1 MMMMT
6 AKVNIK
12 KILIALVAVAALII
26 ALVSFTGKE
35 GENTDTVA
43 TMSDNDSR
51 VQFLES
57 LGWQVTTSPKE
68 ASQVKIPTEQTPVYS
83 RYNDLQK
90 SQGYDLSEYAGKN
103 VMRYVY
109 EVNNFP
115 GSGQPVYATV
125 LVYKNKIIGGDITDT
140 GAKGAIQGLK
150 KPEETVPSTV
160 PPTSTTPALT
170 STPTE

>member
-12 KILIALVAVAALII
+12 KVLIGLVAAVALLIGLI
-26 ALVSFTGKE
+26 SLLGGNKTE
-35 GENTDTVA
+35 ETVT

-68 ASQVKIPTEQTPVYS
+68 ASQVKIPTEQSPAYS

-90 SQGYDLSEYAGKN
+90 SQGYDLSQYAGKT

-109 EVNNFP
+109 EIKNFP
-115 GSGQPVYATV
+115 GAEQPVYATV
-125 LVYKNKIIGGDITDT
+125 LVYKNQIIGGDITNT
-140 GAKGAIQGLK
+140 AAKGAIQGLTK
-150 KPEETVPSTV
+150 AEP
-160 PPTSTTPALT
+160 TTPT
-170 STPTE
+170 TTPSEPTIPTE

>member
-6 AKVNIK
+6 AKVNLK
-12 KILIALVAVAALII
+12 KVLIALAAAAAVIV
-26 ALVSFTGKE
+26 ALVLTLG
-35 GENTDTVA
+35 GQDADPAAVT

-57 LGWQVTTSPKE
+57 QGWQVITSPKE
-68 ASQVKIPTEQTPVYS
+68 AGQVKIPTEASPLYS

-90 SQGYDLSEYAGKN
+90 SQGYDLTQYAGKT

-109 EVNNFP
+109 EITNYP
-115 GSGQPVYATV
+115 DAQQPVYATI

-140 GAKGAIQGLK
+140 AAKGAVQGLK
-150 KPEETVPSTV
+150 KPDTTAPTEV
-160 PPTSTTPALT
+160 PPVS
-170 STPTE
+170 SESSVPTE